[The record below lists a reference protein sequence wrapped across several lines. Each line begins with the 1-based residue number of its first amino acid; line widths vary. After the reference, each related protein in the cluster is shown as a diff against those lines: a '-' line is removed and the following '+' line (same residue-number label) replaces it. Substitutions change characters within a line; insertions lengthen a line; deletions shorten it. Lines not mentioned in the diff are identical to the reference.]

1 MSRVQG
7 CPISR
12 LTCAAGPVSHAGVLV
27 ACSSFPGDSF
37 SKESISNAG
46 DPGWI
51 SGSGRS
57 PGGGH
62 DNPLQC
68 SCLENP
74 TDGGAWRATVHGVT
88 KSRTRLRDSH
98 SYALSAVPGL
108 LQEGL
113 LADQT
118 PAALCCG
125 WPVGAS
131 FGVTLVPPLI
141 APLLGRKVP
150 PPSSDVPVRG
160 LAELQR
166 LRSQGPSSRCRGAGT
181 PRPSSPGPARL
192 LSAPFPLE
200 AGVGGCIGSRPS
212 RVCVALRSPQ
222 RVNEAQF
229 HVRPES
235 RPCLPHFF
243 SAIQEFTYTP
253 VFLGASLLA

>member
-7 CPISR
+7 CPISC

-150 PPSSDVPVRG
+150 PQAVM
-160 LAELQR
+160 
-166 LRSQGPSSRCRGAGT
+166 SQCGGWRNCRGYVL
-181 PRPSSPGPARL
+181 RVPARAAE
-192 LSAPFPLE
+192 AP
-200 AGVGGCIGSRPS
+200 G
-212 RVCVALRSPQ
+212 LRDP
-222 RVNEAQF
+222 RAQG
-229 HVRPES
+229 
-235 RPCLPHFF
+235 LPAF
-243 SAIQEFTYTP
+243 
-253 VFLGASLLA
+253 